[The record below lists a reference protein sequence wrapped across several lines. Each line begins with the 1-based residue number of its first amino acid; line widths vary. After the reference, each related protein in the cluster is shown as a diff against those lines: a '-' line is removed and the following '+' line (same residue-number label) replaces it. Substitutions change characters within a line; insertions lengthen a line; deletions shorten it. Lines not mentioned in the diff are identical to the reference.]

1 MYNHYLIFFQHSKHD
16 FHSSKIGNFP
26 NSLKSFPI
34 YQRLFVCFESQ
45 SGRWLPHNLSGW
57 DYRSDCCGECSVWVG
72 VFIQSWSQVT
82 VSLLSYCPI
91 RLWGCNGALG
101 MGAGVVMWQFSLQ
114 SFAHAQSDLSVTQP
128 MDCTDRDVYSYLC
141 IFGWMF
147 VGVPAVSAH

>member
-1 MYNHYLIFFQHSKHD
+1 MIQSL
-16 FHSSKIGNFP
+16 HSSP
-26 NSLKSFPI
+26 VKS
-34 YQRLFVCFESQ
+34 RLLPMFVCFESQ

-57 DYRSDCCGECSVWVG
+57 DYRSDCCGEYSVWVG
-72 VFIQSWSQVT
+72 VFIQSFSQVT

-114 SFAHAQSDLSVTQP
+114 SFAHAQSDLLVTQP

-141 IFGWMF
+141 IFG
-147 VGVPAVSAH
+147 